1 MLNRVR
7 FILYYMLGW
16 IAFSELARVFFILY
30 QWEYAKET
38 PVRLLLSSCWYG
50 LQMDLAVAAYI
61 TVLLILLMIA
71 GLFIPACNGRKTLV
85 TFTFIFAVLQLL
97 VIGADA
103 GIYEAWGTRIDSTP
117 LRYLS
122 NPREMWA
129 SVSHLPLFWIGL
141 GFLLICYLL
150 FRLIRTL
157 ISKCMFLLQPVQRRA
172 AQAGM
177 LILAL
182 ALMAI
187 PIRGGFQLQPLNQS
201 TVYFCNNQFANNA
214 AINASWNFLHSVYE
228 ISRVKSNTYLC
239 MPDAEAQ
246 GIMDSLY
253 QKSDSTTPV
262 LRSGIKDPNI
272 VFIVWESFTEKALHV
287 KIGGRSITP
296 GFEKLQQEGI
306 YFSNCYSTGDRTDK
320 GIGGLFSAY
329 PSMPKMAI
337 VKYPEKT
344 ASLPGLGKLLAARN
358 YHSRFYY
365 GGEPE
370 FANIKSFMM
379 AQQFLD
385 ITSKGSFSDKDMNS
399 KWGAHDGI
407 VYKRILH
414 ELPSLKEPYFLSWLT
429 LTSHEPFETPV
440 PSVFEG
446 TDVSTKF
453 LNSLHYSDSCV
464 YAFIDS
470 LKQLPSWKNTLVLI
484 SADHGHYEPVTGKRA
499 DNYHIPVLWLG
510 GALQQQGIVINKT
523 VSQLDM
529 PVSIAAQLGLDH
541 SGMRFGQNIF
551 DPATKPWA
559 MFVFNDGIGYVTDSS
574 RLMYDNA
581 GKRLVFEEGRTGPA
595 QERTAKALMQVIYA
609 DFLKR

>member
-1 MLNRVR
+1 MLSRIR
-7 FILYYMLGW
+7 FILYYMLAW
-16 IAFSELARVFFILY
+16 IFFSELARVFFILY
-30 QWEYAKET
+30 QWDYAKQT
-38 PVRLLLSSCWYG
+38 PLRLLLSSCWYG
-50 LQMDLAVAAYI
+50 LQMDLAVAAYLA
-61 TVLLILLMIA
+61 VLLILLLIG
-71 GLFIPACNGRKTLV
+71 GLFFPVLSSFRVILIFS
-85 TFTFIFAVLQLL
+85 FTFVVLQLL

-122 NPREMWA
+122 DPKEMWA
-129 SVSHLPLFWIGL
+129 SVSHLPLVWIGI
-141 GFLLICYLL
+141 GFLLISYLL
-150 FRLIRTL
+150 FRLVRVL
-157 ISKCMFLLQPVQRRA
+157 LHKSMHLLQPAQRKGP
-172 AQAGM
+172 QAG
-177 LILAL
+177 LLVLAL

-214 AINASWNFLHSVYE
+214 AINASWNFLHSIYE

-246 GIMDSLY
+246 AVMDGLY
-253 QKSDSTTPV
+253 LHSDSTTPV
-262 LRSGIKDPNI
+262 LKPGIKDPDI
-272 VFIVWESFTEKALHV
+272 VFIVWESFTAKALHM
-287 KIGGRSITP
+287 KLGGKPVTP
-296 GFEKLQQEGI
+296 RFEQLLQEGI
-306 YFSNCYSTGDRTDK
+306 FFSQCYSTGDRTDK
-320 GIGGLFSAY
+320 GLGGLFSAY

-344 ASLPGLGKLLAARN
+344 ANLPGLGKLLAARN

-370 FANIKSFMM
+370 FANIKSYMM

-385 ITSKGSFSDKDMNS
+385 ITSKSSFSEKDMNS

-407 VYKRILH
+407 VYQRILH
-414 ELPSLKEPYFLSWLT
+414 ELPALKEPYFLSWLT

-446 TDVSTKF
+446 TDMSTKF
-453 LNSLHYSDSCV
+453 LNSLHYADSCV
-464 YAFIDS
+464 GAFIDS
-470 LKQLPSWKNTLVLI
+470 LKKRPSWQHTLVVI

-510 GALQQQGIVINKT
+510 GALQQQGIVISKT

-529 PVSIAAQLGLDH
+529 PVSVAAQLGLDH

-581 GKRLVFEEGRTGPA
+581 GKRMVFEEGKTGPD
-595 QERTAKALMQVIYA
+595 QERKARALMQLIYA